1 MPGSWKLTGAA
12 VLKKCEP
19 PPGKLL
25 PVMNASFEVSV
36 PAPPKYETGR
46 EGQSEGPRV
55 LTQLPTTGVQGKPV
69 CAVRMPPNCQPPR
82 SAPAAPLRPL
92 KTGKSQRPDMTK
104 LWRTSKS
111 EGPRSCRT
119 SSG

>member
-1 MPGSWKLTGAA
+1 MTGAA

-25 PVMNASFEVSV
+25 PVMKASFDVSV
-36 PAPPKYETGR
+36 PAPPKYATGR

-69 CAVRMPPNCQPPR
+69 CAVSMPLNCQPP
-82 SAPAAPLRPL
+82 SALPSASLSRV
-92 KTGKSQRPDMTK
+92 KKGMSQTPEATK
-104 LWRTSKS
+104 L
-111 EGPRSCRT
+111 CRT
-119 SSG
+119 S